1 MTHHTRTPSLTL
13 PSFLLQGRATGSRAA
28 LWVRTKLQVQLLQLG
43 LFSHKH
49 AGKVLFVALLV
60 LATFCV
66 GLKSATLLTDVEKLW
81 VEGKLKC
88 GTFGAE

>member
-1 MTHHTRTPSLTL
+1 MPSSS
-13 PSFLLQGRATGSRAA
+13 PVPFSSFQGRATGSRAA

-60 LATFCV
+60 LSTFCV

-81 VEGKLKC
+81 VEGKMTVQLFVC
-88 GTFGAE
+88 C